1 MLICDGEGL
10 LCIEYSVVE
19 WLAAFLEP
27 KMNAKIETIIEKRI
41 TNIITA
47 PIAPT
52 TDPKTSPLTVN
63 KLTAVASVSVY
74 G

>member
-1 MLICDGEGL
+1 MFICDDDGL
-10 LCIEYSVVE
+10 LCIELSVVE

-27 KMNAKIETIIEKRI
+27 MTNAKIEMIMAMM
-41 TNIITA
+41 NIIITT

-52 TDPKTSPLTVN
+52 TAPKTSADTV
-63 KLTAVASVSVY
+63 AGVSVY